1 MPRQNWNPLPARTS
15 SVQVDRVY
23 HFVNRGFRL
32 IFRLLGLRFE
42 VRGAQHIPADGAA
55 VIASNHLSYLDF
67 TFVGL
72 AASTRPRLVRF
83 MAKHATFVNP
93 ISGPLMRAMGHIPV
107 DRESGAAAYRIAAR
121 KLADGQIVGVF
132 PEATISRACTLKSF
146 KLGAATLAVWE
157 QVPLIPVV
165 LWAPQRTFTVDQHY
179 NFRRGKTIMVM
190 VGEPMHAAPDA
201 DRHEVED
208 ELRRRMQLL
217 LDEAM
222 RDYPDTPLDE
232 ADRWWVPLEQGGTAP
247 NLADAAVREEAVRV
261 SRLAAK
267 AAKAAKKARKAA
279 RRG

>member
-1 MPRQNWNPLPARTS
+1 MS
-15 SVQVDRVY
+15 SVRTDRVY
-23 HFVNRGFRL
+23 RIVNSGFRL

-42 VRGAQHIPADGAA
+42 VRGAQNIPPDGPGVLAC
-55 VIASNHLSYLDF
+55 NHLSYLDF

-83 MAKHATFVNP
+83 MAKHVTFANP
-93 ISGPLMRAMGHIPV
+93 VSGPLMRAMGHIPV

-121 KLADGQIVGVF
+121 KLADGQVVGVF
-132 PEATISRACTLKSF
+132 PEATISRSCTLKSF

-179 NFRRGKTIMVM
+179 DFRRGKTIMVM
-190 VGEPMHAAPDA
+190 VGEPIHAAPDA

-208 ELRRRMQLL
+208 RLRAGMQLL

-222 RDYPDTPLDE
+222 RDYPDSPRDD
-232 ADRWWVPLEQGGTAP
+232 ADRWWLPLSRGGTAP

-261 SRLAAK
+261 GRLAAK
-267 AAKAAKKARKAA
+267 ATKAAKKAD
-279 RRG
+279 RRR